1 MRYLSLEPNY
11 STIGNFSELFQCIA
25 ALFIATSLLA
35 GRSLRPLSSV
45 PATGL
50 ALVGTILELASS
62 LEFSIDDE
70 EEDDGLALTLHILPS
85 LQVHPLVSCQT
96 PPVILS
102 VLVLLYASCHA
113 YVQPEIVLWI
123 RHNNGSLNKW
133 NFFCSHWIWFFHCQ
147 GQFLYSRRSNC
158 SPGLQRHENVVVYA
172 SSLKMRRQGY
182 GFIKKVSLST
192 F

>member
-1 MRYLSLEPNY
+1 MARTVYWALSNNEVAEAAGVSLNSLKEGLQF
-11 STIGNFSELFQCIA
+11 TGRKGVIA
-25 ALFIATSLLA
+25 ALFVATSLLA

-113 YVQPEIVLWI
+113 YVQPET
-123 RHNNGSLNKW
+123 SL
-133 NFFCSHWIWFFHCQ
+133 
-147 GQFLYSRRSNC
+147 G
-158 SPGLQRHENVVVYA
+158 
-172 SSLKMRRQGY
+172 
-182 GFIKKVSLST
+182 
-192 F
+192 